1 MPCVSLSVTYRK
13 ENGAGI
19 ETILCQ
25 QTMWKAGNGGI
36 KLVKTNLQT
45 EQLQEIVA
53 ALKQQQV
60 IAYPTEAVFG
70 VGCDPDSELA
80 VTRLLELKH
89 RPVDKGLILI
99 AASFEQLVPYIDSSV
114 LSQMQRETVF
124 SRWPGPVTFV
134 FPALPSTPR
143 WLTGR
148 FDSLAVRVTDH
159 PLVRD
164 LCLAFG
170 KPLVSTSANLSG
182 LPPCRTA
189 DEVLAQFGDGFP
201 VLRGDTGGR
210 LNPSEIRDAL
220 TGELFRQG

>member
-1 MPCVSLSVTYRK
+1 M
-13 ENGAGI
+13 
-19 ETILCQ
+19 
-25 QTMWKAGNGGI
+25 
-36 KLVKTNLQT
+36 KTNLQQ
-45 EQLQEIVA
+45 EQLVEIVA

-99 AASFEQLVPYIDSSV
+99 AANFEQLLPYIDNAV
-114 LSQMQRETVF
+114 LTETQRDAVF
-124 SRWPGPVTFV
+124 ACWPGPVTFV

-159 PLVRD
+159 PLVSK
-164 LCLAFG
+164 LCLAYG

-182 LPPCRTA
+182 LSPCRTA
-189 DEVLAQFGDGFP
+189 DEVLQQFGDDFP

-210 LNPSEIRDAL
+210 QNPSEIRDAL

>member
-1 MPCVSLSVTYRK
+1 M
-13 ENGAGI
+13 
-19 ETILCQ
+19 
-25 QTMWKAGNGGI
+25 
-36 KLVKTNLQT
+36 KTNLQQ
-45 EQLQEIVA
+45 EQLPEIVA

-80 VTRLLELKH
+80 VMRLLELKH

-99 AASFEQLVPYIDSSV
+99 AANFEQLLPYIDNAA
-114 LSQMQRETVF
+114 LTEMQRDAVF
-124 SRWPGPVTFV
+124 SCWPGPVTFV

-159 PLVRD
+159 PLVSK
-164 LCLAFG
+164 LCLAYG

-189 DEVLAQFGDGFP
+189 DEVLQQFGDDFP

-210 LNPSEIRDAL
+210 QNPSEIRDAL